1 MKVTPQGWKCSS
13 VVEHLSGK
21 YRVLSSTP
29 NTGKKEIGIAIDLPP
44 KSDIDKGPK
53 SLKRQ
58 MLFK

>member
-1 MKVTPQGWKCSS
+1 